1 MFDLHIH
8 SKNSPDSTQTIEE
21 ICESAIARGLTGFAL
36 CDHVDT
42 WFFEKDHMYE
52 GLQGSIQDVKK
63 AKVLY
68 GDRLDILQGVEM
80 AEYLSFPEKAESIL
94 SLTDFDM
101 ILGSVHSLYYEDIDD
116 AYSRVDFSVM
126 PEEKIKGFLKE
137 YFFRM
142 KEMID
147 KTDFDVLSHL
157 TCPLRYINGKY
168 HRNIDAMAFISD
180 IREILDLIIGK
191 DIAME
196 INTSGV
202 GGFYNEYMPDRRIW
216 KLYAE
221 MGGKKITVGSDAHT
235 PQSVGNAF
243 PQTMALLQD
252 MGFSHY
258 CVFRG
263 RQAQERPL
271 AVYTKNMK

>member
-8 SKNSPDSTQTIEE
+8 SKNSPDSKQTIEE
-21 ICESAIARGLTGFAL
+21 ICEAAITQGLRGFAL

-42 WFFEKDHMYE
+42 WFFEKDNMYTA
-52 GLQGSIQDVKK
+52 LQNSIRDVQK
-63 AKVLY
+63 AQSLY
-68 GDRLDILQGVEM
+68 GDKLDILQGVEM
-80 AEYLSFPEKAESIL
+80 AEYLSFPEKAERIL
-94 SLTDFDM
+94 ALTDFDV

-126 PEEKIKGFLKE
+126 PEEKIRGFLKT

-147 KTDFDVLSHL
+147 GTDFDVLSHL

-168 HRNIDAMAFISD
+168 RRNIDAMDFRED
-180 IREILDLIIGK
+180 IREILDMIIGK

-202 GGFYNEYMPDRRIW
+202 GGFYDEYMPDRRIW
-216 KLYAE
+216 KLYAD
-221 MGGKKITVGSDAHT
+221 MGGRKITVGSDAHI

-243 PQTMALLQD
+243 PQTAALLQD

-258 CVFRG
+258 FVYRQ
-263 RQAQERPL
+263 RQAQAYPL
-271 AVYTKNMK
+271 PKRI

>member
-8 SKNSPDSTQTIEE
+8 TLRSVDSKQTIDEV
-21 ICESAIARGLTGFAL
+21 CESAIQKGLKGIAV
-36 CDHVDT
+36 CDHVDM
-42 WFFEKDHMYE
+42 WFSEKLNTPE
-52 GLQGSIQDVKK
+52 AIGLCVQDVRR
-63 AKVLY
+63 AREAY
-68 GDRLDILQGVEM
+68 GDRLEILQGVEM

-168 HRNIDAMAFISD
+168 HRNIDAMAFVSD
-180 IREILDLIIGK
+180 IREILDMIIGK

-221 MGGKKITVGSDAHT
+221 MGGKKITIGSDAHV

>member
-8 SKNSPDSTQTIEE
+8 SKNSPDSIQTIEE
-21 ICESAIARGLTGFAL
+21 ICESAFARGLQGFAL

-42 WFFEKDHMYE
+42 WFYEKEDLYTR
-52 GLQGSIQDVKK
+52 LQGSIRDVERAK
-63 AKVLY
+63 AVY

-80 AEYLSFPEKAESIL
+80 AEYLAFPEKAERIL
-94 SLTDFDM
+94 ALTDFDV

-116 AYSRVDFSVM
+116 SYSRVDFSSM
-126 PEEKIKGFLKE
+126 PAEKIKGFLKE

-168 HRNIDAMAFISD
+168 HRGIEVMDFQAD
-180 IREILDLIIGK
+180 IREILDMIIKK

-216 KLYAE
+216 KLYAD
-221 MGGKKITVGSDAHT
+221 MGGKMITIGSDAHV
-235 PQSVGNAF
+235 PQFVGNAF
-243 PQTMALLQD
+243 AQTAALLQD

-263 RQAQERPL
+263 RQAEQHSL
-271 AVYTKNMK
+271 SF

>member
-8 SKNSPDSTQTIEE
+8 SKNSPDSVQTIEE
-21 ICESAIARGLTGFAL
+21 ICESAIAKGLRGFAL

-42 WFFEKDHMYE
+42 WFFEKDHMYTA
-52 GLQGSIQDVKK
+52 LQGSICDVQR
-63 AKVLY
+63 ARALY

-80 AEYLSFPEKAESIL
+80 AEYLSFPEKAERIL
-94 SLTDFDM
+94 ALTDFDV
-101 ILGSVHSLYYEDIDD
+101 ILGSVHSLYYEEIDD

-126 PEEKIKGFLKE
+126 PEEKIRGFLKE

-142 KEMID
+142 KEMIE

-168 HRNIDAMAFISD
+168 RRTIDVMTFQAD
-180 IREILDLIIGK
+180 IAEILDMIIKK
-191 DIAME
+191 DLAME
-196 INTSGV
+196 INTSGI
-202 GGFYNEYMPDRRIW
+202 GGFYHEYMPDSRIW

-221 MGGKKITVGSDAHT
+221 MGGKKITLGSDAHV

-243 PQTMALLQD
+243 LQTAALLQD
-252 MGFSHY
+252 MGFSEY
-258 CVFRG
+258 CVY
-263 RQAQERPL
+263 RQRKAQTYPL
-271 AVYTKNMK
+271 SFFTNQI